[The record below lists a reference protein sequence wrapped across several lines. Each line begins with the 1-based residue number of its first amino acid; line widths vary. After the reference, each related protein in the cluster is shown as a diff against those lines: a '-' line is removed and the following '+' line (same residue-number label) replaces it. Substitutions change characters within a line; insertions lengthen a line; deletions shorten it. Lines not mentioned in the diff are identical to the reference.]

1 MQSDGAKVWVFA
13 DGWLPEKGEGA
24 GGLEAH
30 EALMI
35 LNTGKSPANIRL
47 DFYFADKGPVTDV
60 PVRVEAERVV
70 CLRLDH
76 PDEIGGV
83 EIPPVTQYALRVRS
97 DVNIVVQFGRLDTT
111 QSNLAYYI
119 NVGYCY

>member
-13 DGWLPEKGEGA
+13 DGWLPEKTTGN
-24 GGLEAH
+24 LEAH

-35 LNTGKSPANIRL
+35 LNTGKSPANIKL
-47 DFYFADKGPVTDV
+47 DFYFDDKDPVTDV
-60 PVRVEAERVV
+60 PVTVAPKRVI

-76 PDEIGGV
+76 PDEIGGLQ
-83 EIPPVTQYALRVRS
+83 IPPATQYALRVRS
-97 DVNIVVQFGRLDTT
+97 DVEIVVQFGRMDTT
-111 QSNLAYYI
+111 QNNLAYYI